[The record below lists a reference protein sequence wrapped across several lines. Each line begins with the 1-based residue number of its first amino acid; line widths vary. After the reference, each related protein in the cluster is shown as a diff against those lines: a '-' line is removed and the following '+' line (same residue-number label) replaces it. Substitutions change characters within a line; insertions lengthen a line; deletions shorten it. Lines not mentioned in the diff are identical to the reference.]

1 MKEGFEIKI
10 KVGKSKIITIKNQEY
25 SVTDYWFND
34 GEKREAI
41 ICPAKYATD
50 FEIINVISKD
60 IVEYFKSE

>member
-10 KVGKSKIITIKNQEY
+10 KVGKSKIITVKNQEH

-41 ICPAKYATD
+41 IWPAKYATD
-50 FEIINVISKD
+50 SEIINVISKD
-60 IVEYFKSE
+60 IVENFKSE